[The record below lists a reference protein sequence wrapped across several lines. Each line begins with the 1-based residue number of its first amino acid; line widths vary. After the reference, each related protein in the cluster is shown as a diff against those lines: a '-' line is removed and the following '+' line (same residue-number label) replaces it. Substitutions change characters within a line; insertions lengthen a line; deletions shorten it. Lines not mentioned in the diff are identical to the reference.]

1 MNNFTERKPFVS
13 YLSKNEIRFAEK
25 FASKHDLELITP
37 RNLRISKTHKQV
49 IWASA
54 KNLALQ
60 DLAIKNSKPFVIDYM
75 DFKKIMAKSS
85 LLKKCFSKKDIGRKV
100 IDLTAG
106 YCIDALEISFLGYSV
121 TAIEKK
127 SWLYEFTNQC
137 LQNSKHKDL
146 QHSINRIDFLNGDSL
161 DLIKK
166 YSDHEIVYLDQMFE
180 QKNDARAKKEI
191 QFLRNLDFEEFDLNR
206 FKKSLKQH
214 NFKKIIYKSALYSN
228 MNSLINLK
236 PSRVIKGKA
245 FKYNIFIVDQE
256 NA

>member
-25 FASKHDLELITP
+25 FASKHGLELITP
-37 RNLRISKTHKQV
+37 RNLRISETHKQV

-54 KNLALQ
+54 KNLALH
-60 DLAIKNSKPFVIDYM
+60 DLATQNSKPFVIDYM

-127 SWLYEFTNQC
+127 SWLYEFTLQC
-137 LQNSKHKDL
+137 LESQDQKDFKNSV
-146 QHSINRIDFLNGDSL
+146 NRIDFICGDSL
-161 DLIKK
+161 EILKK
-166 YSDHEIVYLDQMFE
+166 ITDHEIVYLDQMFE
-180 QKNDARAKKEI
+180 LKNDC
-191 QFLRNLDFEEFDLNR
+191 L
-206 FKKSLKQH
+206 
-214 NFKKIIYKSALYSN
+214 LYTSDAADE
-228 MNSLINLK
+228 
-236 PSRVIKGKA
+236 P
-245 FKYNIFIVDQE
+245 
-256 NA
+256 

>member
-1 MNNFTERKPFVS
+1 MNFTERKPFVS
-13 YLSKNEIRFAEK
+13 YFSKNEIRFAEK
-25 FASKHDLELITP
+25 FASKHDLKLVTP
-37 RNLRISKTHKQV
+37 RNLRISETHKQV
-49 IWASA
+49 IWVSA

-106 YCIDALEISFLGYSV
+106 FCIDALEISFLGYSV
-121 TAIEKK
+121 TAIEKE

-146 QHSINRIDFLNGDSL
+146 QPSINRIDFLNGDSL

-191 QFLRNLDFEEFDLNR
+191 QFLRNLDFKEFDLNR
-206 FKKSLKQH
+206 FKKILKQN
-214 NFKKIIYKSALYSN
+214 NFKKIIYKSALHSN
-228 MNSLINLK
+228 MSSLINLK

-245 FKYNIFIVDQE
+245 FKYNIFTADQE
-256 NA
+256 NE

>member
-13 YLSKNEIRFAEK
+13 YLSKNEIRFAEQ
-25 FASKHDLELITP
+25 FASKHGLELITP

-49 IWASA
+49 IWASS
-54 KNLALQ
+54 KKLSLQ
-60 DLAIKNSKPFVIDYM
+60 DLDIKNSKPFVIDYKG
-75 DFKKIMAKSS
+75 FKKIKAKSS

-106 YCIDALEISFLGYSV
+106 FCIDALEISFLGYSV

-127 SWLYEFTNQC
+127 SWLFEFTNQC
-137 LQNSKHKDL
+137 LKNTKQKDL
-146 QHSINRIDFLNGDSL
+146 QNSINRIDFINGDSL
-161 DLIKK
+161 DLIKN

-191 QFLRNLDFEEFDLNR
+191 QFLRNLDFEEFDLKR
-206 FKKSLKQH
+206 FIKSLTQK
-214 NFKKIIYKSALYSN
+214 NLKKIIYKSALHSN
-228 MNSLINLK
+228 ISSLINLK

-245 FKYNIFIVDQE
+245 FKYNIFTVNQE
-256 NA
+256 NE